1 MFSKFSKK
9 KPSSTEQHDD
19 HQETGQPSKK
29 KNVKNRSIRPKGF
42 VARKAGVITFWTLF
56 GFMLLVVFV
65 NVFGSSGEANADQEI
80 EIKMNKAM
88 SQEAVQFAK
97 DFSQDYFTWVNSTEG
112 IKLRQEALAK
122 YLGSNIN
129 EHAGLGIENLSWNSK
144 FVDAS
149 VKGTEDKGD
158 NVSNITLKVNFKL
171 YQLEEDGV
179 TVKDEKAG
187 VKYFV
192 VPVAYDGNSFGVY
205 QLPKFTYVQEG
216 TTLDKVTY
224 AKLKRAEGKD
234 TTEVKN
240 FLTTFFRSYAGD
252 PQDQLNYILAKDN
265 LIQGLNKTMTFDKVK
280 SVEVFKFNENKE
292 FIVYAEVTFI
302 DPDTGIPFDT
312 NYQLTAIQKNG
323 KYVVSGMDDHK
334 GQSVKQNN
342 TLNLEEKKVYKEEE
356 PAEKNPTNE

>member
-1 MFSKFSKK
+1 MFSKFSRK
-9 KPSSTEQHDD
+9 KPSSTEQHDN
-19 HQETGQPSKK
+19 HPETEQPSKK

-65 NVFGSSGEANADQEI
+65 NVFGSSGEANADQEM

-129 EHAGLGIENLSWNSK
+129 EHVGLGIENLSWNSK

-149 VKGTEDKGD
+149 VKGTEEKGD

-179 TVKDEKAG
+179 TVKNEKEG

-234 TTEVKN
+234 ITEVKG
-240 FLTTFFRSYAGD
+240 FLTTFFRSYAED
-252 PQDQLNYILAKDN
+252 TQDQLNYLLAENDV
-265 LIQGLNKTMTFDKVK
+265 IQGLSKTMTFDKVK
-280 SVEVFKFNENKE
+280 SVEVFKAGENKE
-292 FIVYAEVTFI
+292 FVVYAEVT
-302 DPDTGIPFDT
+302 
-312 NYQLTAIQKNG
+312 
-323 KYVVSGMDDHK
+323 
-334 GQSVKQNN
+334 
-342 TLNLEEKKVYKEEE
+342 
-356 PAEKNPTNE
+356 